1 MFLYTKSTLC
11 GIFLSVCL
19 SSLDGYFHF
28 ESSDT
33 ASIYSLRLLSLH
45 KSLPTIRLRGGTQ
58 DGGNMTKSKCEPKT
72 NAQSK
77 GGGLGEK
84 LALLKHLDARKP
96 STLVDEEICG
106 LPTMLGKTVLVLT
119 TDGRNMYGI
128 LDCFDRNTNLVLLNV
143 SERVFPHFDIK
154 ETTEELDVPVKWPI
168 RPHVDGIDWELAS
181 GEPEEE
187 DVCCIRGRNASV
199 ESVDFIRLWKPT
211 STMPS
216 SSRVLSYVLCAA
228 IQRFPKFSCHKYFHV
243 PKIRLGKGDEHEE
256 NAAVLNGRS
265 LSICVPVRL
274 IER

>member
-1 MFLYTKSTLC
+1 
-11 GIFLSVCL
+11 
-19 SSLDGYFHF
+19 
-28 ESSDT
+28 
-33 ASIYSLRLLSLH
+33 
-45 KSLPTIRLRGGTQ
+45 
-58 DGGNMTKSKCEPKT
+58 MTKSKCESKT

-106 LPTMLGKTVLVLT
+106 LPTLLGKYILVLT

-216 SSRVLSYVLCAA
+216 SSRVLSDVLCAA
-228 IQRFPKFSCHKYFHV
+228 IQRFPKFSYHKYFHV

-256 NAAVLNGRS
+256 NAAVLNGRFLKS
-265 LSICVPVRL
+265 DFEGCTTTCVGDLLSSCLCLCLCVCVNLFVSVSTCLLFAAPLYLLVSVRSAL
-274 IER
+274 SQSVCLCA